1 MFQRTAFHE
10 AAKEGYVDVI
20 NELLQGGAD
29 PNAVDLV
36 SIQYHP
42 HHYHR
47 IVIILIT
54 FFPFL

>member
-36 SIQYHP
+36 SILFNQYH
-42 HHYHR
+42 R
-47 IVIILIT
+47 SIVILIPP
-54 FFPFL
+54 FF